1 MVNSTII
8 PRGPTPRRLA
18 LVLGSGGVRSVAA
31 LGIADV
37 LTSEGLR
44 PDLLVG
50 CSSGAIFAATIAMGL
65 SSNESL
71 ALATRLW
78 SADLTQKK
86 RWQAYAQLIAP
97 KLFGFDASF
106 SLRDARSIA
115 VRIQEAFGPRLIER
129 LPTSLRVVTTET
141 ATGKCVV
148 LARGSISN
156 ALRASVAL
164 PFIFPSVE
172 IDGRRLSDGVL
183 SNPLPVSVAHDA
195 HAVLA
200 LGFRGVMPRRI
211 DRPARLVAQV
221 STAMINNLQQAHLTA
236 AAAAGQR
243 VLSIGLDLD
252 RRIGLWETAA
262 MPRIFE
268 AGRKAALQHL
278 PAIRALLN
286 DYESKVAA

>member
-1 MVNSTII
+1 MVNSTTAA
-8 PRGPTPRRLA
+8 RGPAPLRLA

-37 LTSEGLR
+37 LAREGLR

-65 SSNESL
+65 SSRESL

-86 RWQAYAQLIAP
+86 RWHAYAQLVAP

-106 SLRDARSIA
+106 SLRDSRSIGI
-115 VRIQEAFGPRLIER
+115 RIEEAFGSRLLDN
-129 LPTSLRVVTTET
+129 LPTPLRVVTTET
-141 ATGKCVV
+141 TTGNCVV
-148 LARGSISN
+148 LTRGRIAD

-172 IDGRRLSDGVL
+172 IDGRRLGDGVL

-195 HAVLA
+195 HTVLA
-200 LGFRGVMPRRI
+200 LGFQGVMPRRI
-211 DRPARLVAQV
+211 DRPSRLMAQV
-221 STAMINNLQQAHLTA
+221 STAMINNLQRTHLKA

-243 VLSIGLDLD
+243 VFSIGLDLD

-262 MPRIFE
+262 MPRIYE
-268 AGRKAALQHL
+268 AGRNAALRHL
-278 PAIRALLN
+278 PAIRALLDCEN
-286 DYESKVAA
+286 REAA